1 LIFKVIC
8 FPLLFFLTL
17 MKMAGKVIIM
27 ALEPAKRKWWP
38 IPLGVASNSLLV
50 KKYGNYLLQ
59 KRRGFHTFGKGRTRH
74 LSIQPFG

>member
-1 LIFKVIC
+1 L
-8 FPLLFFLTL
+8 FPSTFLFSVNED
-17 MKMAGKVIIM
+17 GRESDYSGV
-27 ALEPAKRKWWP
+27 ALERAKRKWWP
-38 IPLGVASNSLLV
+38 IPLGVASNSLV